1 MHRSPE
7 PRCLRIKQKSPFL
20 RLPAEIRIM
29 IYRFALI
36 RNQPIDLW
44 PHLYHGN
51 VESSSTGDLP
61 KELLENP
68 LKIRH
73 QESLTYVRKKMATGL
88 LGTCRQIYQEAA
100 MFFWAENLFKFSG
113 RSGWQGLLRF
123 LLTIGPAA
131 RSRIRRLDVHAPIY
145 MRWPVKDK
153 DGKDLNGRSKNLPKM
168 HMIKIP
174 QENHLDTV
182 AKQRVC
188 AVLEQDRT
196 LEELNFVIPAGFRN
210 GDATE
215 FGGYTEDHT
224 MKTEALERIQTLD
237 FLKKTII
244 VESGGYLAVKNG
256 PAQILQQGWDLVCLP
271 GSSILEKDNDGIL
284 SWDYKKQE
292 VVETRRWTAHGSDWD
307 CLLGVDTLLA
317 NVEEDSH
324 HANGGSHVSPKR
336 TKTARR
342 LKAFEGCV
350 SGDAECSSS
359 SSGNDLAKES

>member
-1 MHRSPE
+1 
-7 PRCLRIKQKSPFL
+7 
-20 RLPAEIRIM
+20 M
-29 IYRFALI
+29 IYQFALI

-51 VESSSTGDLP
+51 LETSPTGDLP

-73 QESLTYVRKKMATGL
+73 QESLTYVRKEMATGL
-88 LGTCRQIYQEAA
+88 LGTCRQIYHEAA
-100 MFFWAENLFKFSG
+100 MFFWAENVFKFSG

-131 RSRIRRLDVHAPIY
+131 RSRIRRLDVHAPVY

-196 LEELNFVIPAGFRN
+196 LEELNFVIPADFRN
-210 GDATE
+210 GDGTE

-237 FLKKTII
+237 FLKMTVV
-244 VESGGYLAVKNG
+244 VEKGGYLAVRNG

-271 GSSILEKDNDGIL
+271 GSSILEKEGEGV
-284 SWDYKKQE
+284 WEYKKQE
-292 VVETRRWTAHGSDWD
+292 VVETRRWSAHGPDWD
-307 CLLGVDTLLA
+307 RLLGVDVLLA
-317 NVEEDSH
+317 DVEEDFQ
-324 HANGGSHVSPKR
+324 HANGGKHTSSKR
-336 TKTARR
+336 KIARA
-342 LKAFEGCV
+342 LKAFGECPIAESGC
-350 SGDAECSSS
+350 SN
-359 SSGNDLAKES
+359 NDQAKEG

>member
-1 MHRSPE
+1 
-7 PRCLRIKQKSPFL
+7 
-20 RLPAEIRIM
+20 M

-36 RNQPIDLW
+36 RNEPIDLW
-44 PHLYHGN
+44 PHLYHGSL
-51 VESSSTGDLP
+51 ESCSTDLP
-61 KELLENP
+61 IELLENP

-73 QESLTYVRKKMATGL
+73 QESLTYVRKQMATGL
-88 LGTCRQIYQEAA
+88 LGTCRQVYYEAA

-131 RSRIRRLDVHAPIY
+131 RSRIRRLDVHAPVY

-188 AVLEQDRT
+188 AILEQDRT
-196 LEELNFVIPAGFRN
+196 LEELNFVIPAEFRN
-210 GDATE
+210 GDGYD

-237 FLKKTII
+237 FFKKTIV
-244 VESGGYLAVKNG
+244 VEKGGYLAVRNG
-256 PAQILQQGWDLVCLP
+256 PEQILEQGWDLVCLP
-271 GSSILEKDNDGIL
+271 GSSILELEKGG
-284 SWDYKKQE
+284 SWEYKKQE
-292 VVETRRWTAHGSDWD
+292 VIETRRWIAHDPDWD
-307 CLLGVDTLLA
+307 RLLGVDRLLA
-317 NVEEDSH
+317 DAEEDSQ
-324 HANGGSHVSPKR
+324 HANGGRHKSR
-336 TKTARR
+336 RRKTARI
-342 LKAFEGCV
+342 LKAFGECPIIAESECDQPKEG
-350 SGDAECSSS
+350 
-359 SSGNDLAKES
+359 

>member
-1 MHRSPE
+1 MNRYSL
-7 PRCLRIKQKSPFL
+7 PRCTRVKQNSPFL

-29 IYRFALI
+29 IYQYALI

-44 PHLYHGN
+44 PHLYHGTL
-51 VESSSTGDLP
+51 ESGSTDLP
-61 KELLENP
+61 IELQENP

-73 QESLTYVRKKMATGL
+73 QESLTYVRKQMSTGL
-88 LGTCRQIYQEAA
+88 LGTCRQIYAEAV

-145 MRWPVKDK
+145 MRWPIKDK

-168 HMIKIP
+168 HMVKIP

-188 AVLEQDRT
+188 AILEQDRT
-196 LEELNFVIPAGFRN
+196 LEELNFVIPADFRN
-210 GDATE
+210 GDGTD

-237 FLKKTII
+237 FVKMTVV
-244 VESGGYLAVKNG
+244 VEKGGYLAVRNG
-256 PAQILQQGWDLVCLP
+256 PEQILQQGWDLICLP
-271 GSSILEKDNDGIL
+271 GSSILEKEKE
-284 SWDYKKQE
+284 SWGYMKHE
-292 VVETRRWTAHGSDWD
+292 VVETRRWTAHAPDWD
-307 CLLGVDTLLA
+307 LFLGVNMLLA
-317 NVEEDSH
+317 EEEEEDTQ
-324 HANGGSHVSPKR
+324 HANGGRHKSRRRKLAR
-336 TKTARR
+336 T
-342 LKAFEGCV
+342 LKAFGECPIV
-350 SGDAECSSS
+350 VNEPACDGDAQP
-359 SSGNDLAKES
+359 KEG